1 MLSTYEGVVQQG
13 HIRLPPGAALPDGAR
28 VYVTIVPGID
38 ERVARRQ
45 ANRWLGEH
53 IGDKVMADQ
62 GVLGRAGSRQVWRFG
77 AFVTCASRDPFGPIG
92 YVEVDAESGAMLTDD
107 AAAEEMAQRGERLER
122 APLSPIG

>member
-1 MLSTYEGVVQQG
+1 MLSTYEGVVHQG

-28 VYVTIVPGID
+28 VYVTVVPGMD

-53 IGDKVMADQ
+53 VGDKVMADE
-62 GVLGRAGSRQVWRFG
+62 GVLVRAGSRQVWRFG

-92 YVEVDAESGAMLTDD
+92 YVEIDAEDGAILTDD
-107 AAAEEMAQRGERLER
+107 AAVGEMVQRGEQLER
-122 APLSPIG
+122 APLFPIE